1 MALGD
6 PYATVVDLEARIG
19 QPDDGTYAD
28 LLAAAS
34 RHVEWFTGRQFNQE
48 DTASSR
54 SFRALDCERLPVDDF
69 YTMVEFAV
77 ETSGMAWDLSNVE
90 FDPPD
95 GVKDGVPGWPFEA
108 LFAAGRSWPL
118 THFRRKKITV
128 TARWGWAAV
137 PAGIVE
143 ATLDVASVMSL
154 GMGVGAGAEPGIV
167 TSQTVEG
174 FSESYQIPGFGNGGM
189 TVGGMRVPKSLTKAL
204 PYRRKRWGV
213 G

>member
-1 MALGD
+1 MAIGD
-6 PYATVVDLEARIG
+6 PYATPADLECRIG
-19 QPDDGTYAD
+19 EADNGTYTD

-34 RHVEWFTGRQFNQE
+34 RHVEWFTGRQFNQQ
-48 DTASSR
+48 DNATPR

-69 YTMVEFAV
+69 YTVTDFEVA
-77 ETSGMAWDLSNVE
+77 TNGGAWDLSNVE

-118 THFRRKKITV
+118 THFRCKKITV

-137 PAGIVE
+137 PAGIFE
-143 ATLDVASVMSL
+143 ATLDVAAVMSL
-154 GMGVGAGAEPGIV
+154 GAGVSSDSGIV
-167 TSQTVEG
+167 SSATAQG
-174 FSESYQIPGFGNGGM
+174 FSVSFATPGLGVAGSN
-189 TVGGMRVPKSLTKAL
+189 VPRVLKKAV
-204 PYRRKRWGV
+204 PYRRKRFGV